1 MRTNNVNRKLV
12 RVILFVGVILT
23 MMSCKKDQSVDPTAQ
38 LITPFTGITHTD
50 STSAI
55 VGSVDSADWKPISV
69 VGMQFPGEVGAYPNP
84 CHDIFSLEWIIR
96 SKDSVLITLND
107 SPQHSMV
114 TIFTQRL
121 DSGAYAIRKSLAG
134 YQPAIYRLYFKIVR
148 PDSTYVTY
156 GDIQVK

>member
-1 MRTNNVNRKLV
+1 MLTNSGNRN
-12 RVILFVGVILT
+12 FVGALLCIGVVLT
-23 MMSCKKDQSVDPTAQ
+23 LMSCSKDKSVDPPAQ

-50 STSAI
+50 STAAI
-55 VGSVDSADWKPISV
+55 VGSVDSADWKPISA

-84 CHDIFSLEWIIR
+84 CHDIFLIEWVMR

-121 DSGAYAIRKSLAG
+121 DSGEYSIRKSLAG
-134 YQPAIYRLYFKIVR
+134 YQPAVYRLYFKVIR

-156 GDIQVK
+156 GDIQVQ